1 MLPLLLAVFT
11 FFQFQLSSPAEDIPQ
26 QSVIEGPLYL
36 STTLPTASPVS
47 VDRHSS
53 NPAQSGLLTVTQTPT
68 QATPINTAPTATHL
82 PQRVA
87 PTSTPAPQ
95 PTPSPQPANLTL
107 ETPTPKAETTNQQP
121 ATPNPETATSSQQPQ
136 NQKPETKNPKP
147 ETQNPLRV
155 PILMYHY
162 ISVPPKDADI
172 YRLDLSVTPENL
184 DAQLGYLKNAGFNV
198 ISLDDLL
205 LALKG
210 ETELPP
216 KPVVLTFDDGYRDN
230 YLYAFPL
237 LKKYGFS
244 ATFSLVTQ
252 YIDQN
257 NPNHLSWEQVTEM
270 HQAGMDFAAHSYSH
284 ADLKNKDVDFL
295 VYQIL
300 GSKEAI
306 EERIKEPLHFFTYPS
321 GSYDQ
326 LTIDVIASANFWG
339 ALTTQEGSLNS
350 YAKRF
355 EIRRVRIRGA
365 DTLEKFIE
373 RVQP

>member
-1 MLPLLLAVFT
+1 MSSSKVAGRTLALPFLLAIFT
-11 FFQFQLSSPAEDIPQ
+11 FFQSQLSSPAEDIPR

-36 STTLPTASPVS
+36 STSLPTASLVS
-47 VDRHSS
+47 DSS
-53 NPAQSGLLTVTQTPT
+53 DLAQSRLPAAKQTIAKAIPANPAS
-68 QATPINTAPTATHL
+68 TATHL
-82 PQRVA
+82 PQRIA

-95 PTPSPQPANLTL
+95 PTPSSKPAN
-107 ETPTPKAETTNQQP
+107 PKPKATNLK
-121 ATPNPETATSSQQPQ
+121 PETQ
-136 NQKPETKNPKP
+136 NQKPETRNPA
-147 ETQNPLRV
+147 RV

-184 DAQLGYLKNAGFNV
+184 DAQLAYLKNAGYNV

-205 LALKG
+205 LHLG
-210 ETELPP
+210 GNGDLPP
-216 KPVVLTFDDGYRDN
+216 KPIVLTFDDGYRDN

-252 YIDQN
+252 YIDQD
-257 NPNHLSWEQVTEM
+257 NPNHLSWEQVIEM
-270 HQAGMDFAAHSYSH
+270 RQAGMDFAAHSYSH

-306 EERIKEPLHFFTYPS
+306 EARIQEPLHFFTYPS

-326 LTIDVIASANFWG
+326 LTIDVIASADFWG
-339 ALTTQEGSLNS
+339 ALTTQEGSVNR
-350 YAKRF
+350 YTNRF
-355 EIRRVRIRGA
+355 EMLRVRIRGA
-365 DTLEKFIE
+365 DTLDKFIE
-373 RVQP
+373 KVQP